1 MDIQGMSCVS
11 CANGIKKAL
20 EKVEGVEKAQVNFAT
35 SKAVVD
41 VGDDVVDT
49 SLLEAVQES
58 GEHEG
63 HHHFSEPRE
72 ALKRFIISALFS
84 FPLLLQMFFLP
95 IPGWVQCA
103 LASVVQ
109 FWCGARFY
117 RSSYHSLKMGSANM
131 DVLIALGTTAA
142 YGFSLAVLLTGF
154 EGHLYFESSAMI
166 ITLVLMGQW
175 LEALSK
181 GRASDAIEKLMRLQP
196 KTARVR
202 KDGEWVEIPVKEI
215 VAEDVFQVRPGDS
228 IAVDGVVIEGSSS
241 IDESML
247 TGESVPVE
255 KTQED
260 AVYAAT
266 RNGNGTLSVR
276 ATKVGSETVLAGIVR
291 LVEHAQNS
299 RAPIQRLADQI
310 SEVFVPVVLGIS
322 LITFFGWMI
331 WSGSIDEAVI
341 NAVAVLVIACPCA
354 LGLATPTVIMVA
366 SGEGAKKGILF
377 RDAEALEI
385 AQKMEM
391 VAFDKT
397 GTLTRGEP
405 QVVDVVSDDPDRLI
419 AVANALEEASE
430 HPLGD
435 AVRAYAKEKG
445 VKTLEVERFEAIPG
459 KGIKG
464 MIEGVAYTLGSLSH
478 AENSGIQVDCKSNG
492 NTIAVVWSDQGT
504 LGCLAFQDTLRK
516 HSIEAIRQIEQMDVT
531 PVMITGDHART
542 AEAIAGQVGI
552 REFYGDVLPDQK
564 AEKVAELKKKGKV
577 VGMVGDGIN
586 DAPALAAAD
595 VGIAMGT
602 GSDIAIETAG
612 VSLMREDLRLVP
624 EMIHLSQATFRK
636 IKQNLFFAFFYNSV
650 GIPLAAIG
658 LLNPM
663 VAALAMSLSSVSVVS
678 NALLLKKSL

>member
-1 MDIQGMSCVS
+1 
-11 CANGIKKAL
+11 
-20 EKVEGVEKAQVNFAT
+20 
-35 SKAVVD
+35 
-41 VGDDVVDT
+41 
-49 SLLEAVQES
+49 
-58 GEHEG
+58 
-63 HHHFSEPRE
+63 
-72 ALKRFIISALFS
+72 
-84 FPLLLQMFFLP
+84 
-95 IPGWVQCA
+95 
-103 LASVVQ
+103 
-109 FWCGARFY
+109 
-117 RSSYHSLKMGSANM
+117 
-131 DVLIALGTTAA
+131 
-142 YGFSLAVLLTGF
+142 
-154 EGHLYFESSAMI
+154 MI

-181 GRASDAIEKLMRLQP
+181 GRASDAIEKLIGLQP

-202 KDGEWVEIPVKEI
+202 KNGEWVEIPVKEI
-215 VAEDVFQVRPGDS
+215 VAGDVFQVRPGDS

-247 TGESVPVE
+247 TGESLPVE
-255 KTQED
+255 KADED

-310 SEVFVPVVLGIS
+310 SEIFVPVVLGIS
-322 LITFFGWMI
+322 LITFVGWMI
-331 WSGSIDEAVI
+331 WSGSLDEAVI

-397 GTLTRGEP
+397 GTLTRGKP
-405 QVVDVVSDDPDRLI
+405 QVVDVVSDNPDRLI

-445 VKTLEVERFEAIPG
+445 VKSLDVERFEAIPG

-464 MIEGVAYTLGSLSH
+464 VIDGETYNLGSLSH
-478 AENSGIQVDCKSNG
+478 AENAGIQADCKING
-492 NTIAVVWSDQGT
+492 NTIAVVWSDQGI
-504 LGCLAFQDTLRK
+504 LGCLAFQDTLRE
-516 HSIEAIRQIEQMDVT
+516 HSIEAIQQIKEMNVI
-531 PVMITGDHART
+531 PVMITGDNART
-542 AEAIAGQVGI
+542 AEAIAEQAGI
-552 REFYGDVLPDQK
+552 QKFYGDVLPDQK
-564 AEKVAELKKKGKV
+564 AEKVAVLKEKGGV